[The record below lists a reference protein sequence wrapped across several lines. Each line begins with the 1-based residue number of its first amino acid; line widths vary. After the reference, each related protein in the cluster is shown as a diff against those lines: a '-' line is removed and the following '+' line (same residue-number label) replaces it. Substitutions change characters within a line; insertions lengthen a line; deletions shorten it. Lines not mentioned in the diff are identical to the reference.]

1 MILKDNSIDGNTHC
15 EEKSYTQNQI
25 IDKLTSQKETLKMA
39 EYFSQ
44 RELTLFEK
52 VIGSIATLVFYGIS
66 FAVLVYI
73 FINLA
78 MW

>member
-15 EEKSYTQNQI
+15 EEKYYTQNQI

-39 EYFSQ
+39 EHFSQ

-52 VIGSIATLVFYGIS
+52 IIGSIATLVFYGIS